1 MNWAKNIENVCSQE
15 VGVDTHNNCWILSG
29 SILKATY
36 FFQQGMEE
44 AFDSGKVKAIGVSNF
59 NRLQIER
66 VMKMARIKPVSQQVS
81 WSELGHAITII
92 STSIKLKKGLF
103 CA

>member
-1 MNWAKNIENVCSQE
+1 
-15 VGVDTHNNCWILSG
+15 
-29 SILKATY
+29 
-36 FFQQGMEE
+36 MEE

-59 NRLQIER
+59 NHLQIER

-92 STSIKLKKGLF
+92 STPIKLKKGLF
-103 CA
+103 CAYKPEFLQVSWYQIKPDIPQFFSQSCI

>member
-1 MNWAKNIENVCSQE
+1 MQLCA
-15 VGVDTHNNCWILSG
+15 ILSG
-29 SILKATY
+29 GILNAAY

-66 VMKMARIKPVSQQVS
+66 VMKVARIKPVSQQVS
-81 WSELGHAITII
+81 WSELGQAITII

-103 CA
+103 CT